1 MATHSTILALKIP
14 WTEHPSGLVLM
25 VKNPPPNAGDI
36 RDSGWISGLG
46 ESPGGGHGNR
56 LQYSCLENPVD
67 RRTWWT
73 MVCMITKRET

>member
-1 MATHSTILALKIP
+1 MATHSTVLALKIP

-46 ESPGGGHGNR
+46 ESPGGW
-56 LQYSCLENPVD
+56 QPPPVFLPGKSRGQKNLVD
-67 RRTWWT
+67 YGLYDL
-73 MVCMITKRET
+73 